1 MSLSPVIGTEVPETA
16 NGVVTPVASENG
28 PHVPVSVKCGGSRVP
43 CPGEAS
49 EDESL
54 GHTENHVV
62 RENRVYDGESY
73 LDTDMDNNER
83 TTSLS
88 SHSPGVTDPSLP
100 EATCTSD
107 FEYASKHADFPEA
120 SNTVMPPGA
129 ALPWDSAHQ
138 AHSKDLSQRG
148 GPASTYRQL
157 TETETL
163 DGGTDS
169 REDEEDGEKE
179 KQDEEEDEKN
189 EKKWRH
195 QHTEGRKEVEVSG
208 L

>member
-16 NGVVTPVASENG
+16 NGVVTPVSSENG
-28 PHVPVSVKCGGSRVP
+28 PHVPVSVKCMGSRVP

-49 EDESL
+49 EDQSL
-54 GHTENHVV
+54 GHTENHVGG
-62 RENRVYDGESY
+62 ENRVYDGKGC
-73 LDTDMDNNER
+73 LDTDMDNIDR
-83 TTSLS
+83 TTSLP
-88 SHSPGVTDPSLP
+88 SHTPHVTDPSLP
-100 EATCTSD
+100 AATCTADS
-107 FEYASKHADFPEA
+107 ESGSKDTDFPDT
-120 SNTVMPPGA
+120 SNTVEHPGA
-129 ALPWDSAHQ
+129 ALLWDPAQQ

-148 GPASTYRQL
+148 GTTTTCRQL
-157 TETETL
+157 TEAETL
-163 DGGTDS
+163 DGGIDS

-195 QHTEGRKEVEVSG
+195 QHAEGRKEREVSR